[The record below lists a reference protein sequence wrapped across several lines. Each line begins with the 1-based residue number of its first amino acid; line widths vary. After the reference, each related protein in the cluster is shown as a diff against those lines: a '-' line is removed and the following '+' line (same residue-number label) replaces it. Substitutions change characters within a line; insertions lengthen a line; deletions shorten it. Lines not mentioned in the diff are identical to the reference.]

1 MKMNISL
8 LRFIRYI
15 IIKKNNKNTNDSD
28 RKHTNLDNKFLDQ
41 NLILNNSDFILNNTF
56 SS

>member
-8 LRFIRYI
+8 LRFIRY

>member
-15 IIKKNNKNTNDSD
+15 IKKNNKNTNDSD
-28 RKHTNLDNKFLDQ
+28 REHTNLDNKFLDQ
-41 NLILNNSDFILNNTF
+41 NLILNNSDFILNNNF
-56 SS
+56 LS